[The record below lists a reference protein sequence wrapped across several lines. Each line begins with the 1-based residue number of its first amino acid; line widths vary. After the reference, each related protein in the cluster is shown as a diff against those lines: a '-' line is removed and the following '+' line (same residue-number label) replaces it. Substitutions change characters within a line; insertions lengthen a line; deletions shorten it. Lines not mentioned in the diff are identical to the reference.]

1 MAEKKETQSYSSSP
15 FGGWGAYY
23 IVIPSHN
30 EEKLISLTL
39 QSLVEQTVLPT
50 KIVVVN
56 DNSTDKTAEI
66 VLAFAE
72 KYSFISLVNKTSD
85 AIHLP
90 GSKVIQAFQKGLE
103 TLDDNYDFIVKA
115 DSDLIFPSN
124 YFETIIK
131 HFKSDE
137 KIGMAG
143 GFCYIE
149 TRTKNNNS
157 NKKNRV
163 PEHLVQKNEICE
175 EKNGEWI
182 LENLTDKD
190 HIRGALKAYR
200 KECFQQIG
208 GLKPAMGWDTVDELL
223 SKFFGWKVKT
233 DSSLKVKHLKPTGAN
248 YNKTARYK
256 QGEAFYTLGYGFWI
270 TAIASA
276 KLAMMKKKPLL
287 FLDYIRGFIK
297 AKSAKKTML
306 VTPEQAKFIRNYRLK
321 KMKEKLF

>member
-1 MAEKKETQSYSSSP
+1 MK
-15 FGGWGAYY
+15 YY

-30 EEKLISLTL
+30 EESLISLTL

-56 DNSTDKTAEI
+56 DNSTDNTEAI
-66 VLAFAE
+66 VSSFVS
-72 KYSFISLVNKTSD
+72 KYPFISLVNKTSD

-103 TLDDNYDFIVKA
+103 TLDKNYDFIVKA
-115 DSDLIFPSN
+115 DADLIFPSN

-131 HFKSDE
+131 HFKSDNR
-137 KIGMAG
+137 IGMAG
-143 GFCYIE
+143 GFCYI
-149 TRTKNNNS
+149 
-157 NKKNRV
+157 
-163 PEHLVQKNEICE
+163 

-200 KECFQQIG
+200 KETFKQIG
-208 GLKPAMGWDTVDELL
+208 GLKPEMGWDTVDELL
-223 SKFFGWKVKT
+223 CKFYNWKVVT
-233 DSSLKVKHLKPTGAN
+233 DESLHVKHLKPTGAN

-256 QGEAFYTLGYGFWI
+256 QGEAFYSLGYGFWI
-270 TAIASA
+270 TAIASL

-287 FLDYIRGFIK
+287 FIDYIKGFWK
-297 AKSAKKTML
+297 AKSSKKPLL
-306 VTPEQAKFIRNYRLK
+306 VTEEQAKFIRNYRLK
-321 KMKEKLF
+321 KMKEKLL

>member
-1 MAEKKETQSYSSSP
+1 MN
-15 FGGWGAYY
+15 YY

-30 EEKLISLTL
+30 EETLISLTL

-56 DNSTDKTAEI
+56 DNSTDNTEEI
-66 VLAFAE
+66 VSSFVS
-72 KYSFISLVNKTSD
+72 KYPFISLVNKTSN

-103 TLDDNYDFIVKA
+103 TLDENYDFIVKA
-115 DSDLIFPSN
+115 DADLIFPNN

-137 KIGMAG
+137 RIGMAG

-149 TRTKNNNS
+149 
-157 NKKNRV
+157 
-163 PEHLVQKNEICE
+163 
-175 EKNGEWI
+175 KNGNWI

-190 HIRGALKAYR
+190 HIRGALKSYR
-200 KECFQQIG
+200 KVTFKQIG
-208 GLKPAMGWDTVDELL
+208 GLKPEMGWDTVDELL
-223 SKFFGWKVKT
+223 CKFYNWKVVT
-233 DSSLKVKHLKPTGAN
+233 DENLHVKHLKPTGAN

-256 QGEAFYTLGYGFWI
+256 QGEAFYSLGYGFWI
-270 TAIASA
+270 TAIASI

-287 FLDYIRGFIK
+287 FIDYIKGFWK
-297 AKSAKKTML
+297 AKSSKKPLL
-306 VTPEQAKFIRNYRLK
+306 VTDEQAKFIRNYRWK
-321 KMKEKLF
+321 KMKEKLL

>member
-1 MAEKKETQSYSSSP
+1 MK
-15 FGGWGAYY
+15 YY
-23 IVIPSHN
+23 IVIPSYN
-30 EEKLISLTL
+30 EEALIALTL
-39 QSLVEQTVLPT
+39 QSLISQTVLPS

-56 DNSTDKTAEI
+56 DNSTDKTAEV
-66 VLAFAE
+66 VLAFAKE
-72 KYSFISLVNKTSD
+72 NSYISLVNKTSEN
-85 AIHLP
+85 IHLP
-90 GSKVIQAFQKGLE
+90 GSKVIQAFQKGFE
-103 TLDDNYDFIVKA
+103 TLDENYDIIVKLDA
-115 DSDLIFPSN
+115 DLIFPPN
-124 YFETIIK
+124 YFETVIK
-131 HFKSDE
+131 HFESDS

-149 TRTKNNNS
+149 
-157 NKKNRV
+157 
-163 PEHLVQKNEICE
+163 
-175 EKNGEWI
+175 KNGDWV

-200 KECFQQIG
+200 KECFKQIG

-223 SKFFGWKVKT
+223 CKFYNWKVVT
-233 DSSLKVKHLKPTGAN
+233 DESLHVKHLKPTGAN

-276 KLAMMKKKPLL
+276 KLSMMKKKPFL
-287 FLDYIRGFIK
+287 FLDYIKGFWL

-306 VTPEQAKFIRNYRLK
+306 VNPEQAKFIRNYRLK